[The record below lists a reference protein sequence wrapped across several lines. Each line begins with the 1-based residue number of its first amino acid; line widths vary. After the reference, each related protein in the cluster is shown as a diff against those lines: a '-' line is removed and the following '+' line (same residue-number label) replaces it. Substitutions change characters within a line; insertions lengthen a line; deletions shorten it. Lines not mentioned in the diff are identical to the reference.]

1 MGEGNG
7 ADFKASFQDMIIGSQ
22 SPLMTG
28 RNEAML
34 GMFPPNKRNGC
45 VSGQNG
51 FTALLQTIGNG
62 PAGISPKFLHATSLY
77 FVT

>member
-7 ADFKASFQDMIIGSQ
+7 ADFKAWFQDMIIGSQ
-22 SPLMTG
+22 SPQMTG

-34 GMFPPNKRNGC
+34 GKFPPNNRNGC

-51 FTALLQTIGNG
+51 FTALL
-62 PAGISPKFLHATSLY
+62 
-77 FVT
+77 